1 MRRLRGARPAGGY
14 GRTTRERGSASLEL
28 LGVMPVVAVLVVA
41 LLQVAAAV
49 YTTHATN
56 QAVRD
61 GARALSL
68 GRSAEVAVARSL
80 PGGLEASSITYVS
93 GGEGLRIEV
102 DVPRIAVFPPMTVER
117 TAVMP
122 RTSP

>member
-1 MRRLRGARPAGGY
+1 MSRLRVARHPASP
-14 GRTTRERGSASLEL
+14 GRASRERGSAALEL

-41 LLQVAAAV
+41 LLQAAAAI

-68 GRSAEVAVARSL
+68 GRSAQVAVERSL
-80 PGGLEASSITYVS
+80 PGGLRPSSISYVS
-93 GGEGLRIEV
+93 GGEGVRLEV
-102 DVPRIAVFPPMTVER
+102 DVPRIALFPPMTVER